1 MNIVLQVSNH
11 QITMHLEGDM
21 TVVGSL
27 TVDGHLDPL
36 EINYVTAVNPETS
49 REQIVHY
56 CESVKYESVTV
67 KDEFQRLHERLS
79 VEPASHVIEN
89 NVSYYSELRYRLL
102 ELYSQ
107 ISPFRV
113 VSTDTTF

>member
-1 MNIVLQVSNH
+1 MRIYRYIILQVTNH

-27 TVDGHLDPL
+27 TVEGHLDQL
-36 EINYVTAVNPETS
+36 GINYVTAVNPEAS

-56 CESVKYESVTV
+56 CESVKYEPVTV

-79 VEPASHVIEN
+79 VEPTTHVIEN
-89 NVSYYSELRYRLL
+89 NVSYYSDMKK
-102 ELYSQ
+102 
-107 ISPFRV
+107 IV
-113 VSTDTTF
+113 DNVSFQREYLKK